1 MLIPGVHTPLAGK
14 KKKALRPP
22 EMQWPS
28 AGLFSASPHQ
38 CPCTRG
44 APRGVRGGVGGSA
57 PFASLRSDP
66 GMIGQGQRP
75 PFAGDGTSRASPM
88 GVLILKTP
96 WEAERTQSSS
106 CPHAAPDSRVRATL
120 ATPFLCL
127 KAVGRRPVSIRHIH
141 HVCAWCMT
149 KPCVSAPHFPV
160 PPSGQALGDSQCRR
174 GWDLCQ

>member
-14 KKKALRPP
+14 KKKALRPL

-66 GMIGQGQRP
+66 GMIGQGRTP
-75 PFAGDGTSRASPM
+75 PFSADGTSRASPM
-88 GVLILKTP
+88 GVLPGRPRGLK
-96 WEAERTQSSS
+96 
-106 CPHAAPDSRVRATL
+106 
-120 ATPFLCL
+120 
-127 KAVGRRPVSIRHIH
+127 
-141 HVCAWCMT
+141 
-149 KPCVSAPHFPV
+149 V
-160 PPSGQALGDSQCRR
+160 PPALMLHLTAVSEPRWPPR
-174 GWDLCQ
+174 FYA